1 MDNFWT
7 YHTIFLLVGF
17 TLFPR
22 FSLLFCNIPGSLL
35 FWIGWIILPRIVIAV
50 NATIYYLDSNPILVI
65 LSWIIALGGESAEK
79 KYSYKIKEDNF
90 NSSRNIKHEL
100 IDEEL

>member
-7 YHTIFLLVGF
+7 YHTIFLLLGF
-17 TLFPR
+17 TFFPR
-22 FSLLFCNIPGSLL
+22 LSLLFCNIPGSLL
-35 FWIGWIILPRIVIAV
+35 FWLGWFILPRIVIAF

-79 KYSYKIKEDNF
+79 KYSYKIKKNNF
-90 NSSRNIKHEL
+90 NSSKNIEYEI
-100 IDEEL
+100 IDE